1 MPNHHQHHL
10 QALLRSTPPS
20 SSSSAHSFTSK
31 LLLLLTILPLTLAAL
46 AFVLQWRGGGLTDP
60 TTRWAPPGSQH
71 LFPGMDP
78 SPLSPTAHRHSSSS
92 DCVNLGRGSSPSF
105 PYYQGW
111 KFDSVS
117 NLRPKVRV
125 CCEILRFFVM
135 FMCFCILLFNIQS
148 KIVSLIRSDILVSGV
163 VCFWLLLFMLHPST
177 KSLTLR
183 CILGYGVDLF
193 QGFANLLFMIRILV
207 LVQVQFEA

>member
-1 MPNHHQHHL
+1 
-10 QALLRSTPPS
+10 
-20 SSSSAHSFTSK
+20 
-31 LLLLLTILPLTLAAL
+31 
-46 AFVLQWRGGGLTDP
+46 
-60 TTRWAPPGSQH
+60 
-71 LFPGMDP
+71 
-78 SPLSPTAHRHSSSS
+78 
-92 DCVNLGRGSSPSF
+92 
-105 PYYQGW
+105 
-111 KFDSVS
+111 
-117 NLRPKVRV
+117 
-125 CCEILRFFVM
+125 M

-193 QGFANLLFMIRILV
+193 PGFANLLFMIRILV